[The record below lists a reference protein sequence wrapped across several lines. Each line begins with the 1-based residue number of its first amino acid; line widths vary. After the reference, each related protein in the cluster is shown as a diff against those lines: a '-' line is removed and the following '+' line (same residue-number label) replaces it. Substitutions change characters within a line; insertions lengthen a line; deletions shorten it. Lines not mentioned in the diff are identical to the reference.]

1 MDREKKEEGTKR
13 NLSLDLARCV
23 ALLAV
28 IMIHISDEF
37 VSSYKL
43 SSLEFYIG
51 TALDG
56 VSRLGVPLFVMIS
69 GSLFLDERRTVK
81 VKKLYFK
88 NIRSLIGLLLIWSA
102 LYSGVFN
109 VILPVLSGKAVS
121 VRAFINDWAL
131 GHYHMW
137 YLYMIIG
144 LYVIT
149 PFLREIVKKRN
160 KQLVLLFIGL
170 ALMVQFSIPVIRA
183 LANFADVFA
192 YAEMLIEQFR
202 IHFLFGYT
210 TYYLAGWYIV
220 HIGIEKKKRRVLYCL
235 SALSLLGVIV
245 YTSLTH
251 DYSNAFS
258 NLNIFIFL
266 YASGVF
272 VLLNNVMK
280 GSISDGLRKV
290 LVMVS
295 KMSFGI
301 YIIHPLLITVMEH
314 ILPYHGMPLLYMLV
328 LYVIVF
334 ILSFVCCSI
343 LSRIPGLRL
352 SVRM

>member
-1 MDREKKEEGTKR
+1 
-13 NLSLDLARCV
+13 
-23 ALLAV
+23 
-28 IMIHISDEF
+28 
-37 VSSYKL
+37 
-43 SSLEFYIG
+43 
-51 TALDG
+51 
-56 VSRLGVPLFVMIS
+56 
-69 GSLFLDERRTVK
+69 
-81 VKKLYFK
+81 
-88 NIRSLIGLLLIWSA
+88 
-102 LYSGVFN
+102 
-109 VILPVLSGKAVS
+109 
-121 VRAFINDWAL
+121 
-131 GHYHMW
+131 
-137 YLYMIIG
+137 MIIG

-183 LANFADVFA
+183 LANYADVFA
-192 YAEMLIEQFR
+192 YAETLIEQFR

-290 LVMVS
+290 LVKVS

-301 YIIHPLLITVMEH
+301 YIIHPLLITIMEH